1 MGSLCKSCFN
11 PCQLLEHNEGK
22 PTRPANLWW
31 MPLPQEIENPFVRS
45 STFNIL
51 HTPASHG
58 IHLQVDVLNVAKG
71 TEVLLDVCVLCLL
84 RRMIQKSDLAP
95 TSGKRSFQILRI
107 CYYTLSTTKHR
118 YFSRLEKAM
127 ISMAPLRGCNFT
139 ERKIQLRT
147 RCLWKTIDIQDCGKV
162 YLG

>member
-1 MGSLCKSCFN
+1 
-11 PCQLLEHNEGK
+11 
-22 PTRPANLWW
+22 
-31 MPLPQEIENPFVRS
+31 MPLTTWAVCARAASIPASSLNTMKANPRDLQIFGECPCPRKSGTLFKS

-118 YFSRLEKAM
+118 YSSRLEKAM

-147 RCLWKTIDIQDCGKV
+147 RCL
-162 YLG
+162 